1 MTWWSP
7 CETMRDAPVTSTVR
21 TVGRF
26 TARDLRLADAAAA
39 VCLSAI
45 VVATEFAQGKVGLT
59 GTLAGVVVSSTV
71 AFRRRAPVSMAVL
84 AAAGVSVA
92 GSSSPAQLAGS
103 IAFVLDYYL
112 VGRKS
117 AERGWTWIDAALLAL
132 PVLGI
137 VLSPGTPE
145 PGDPFVVDVVSVW
158 AFFFVIPFAAGR
170 IVGGR
175 IALTAALQVNTERLA
190 EQQRERTRQVAAAER
205 TRIARELHDVIAHS
219 VSVMVVQ
226 AAAAND
232 VFDTRPERA
241 REALRAIEAS
251 GRTALAEM
259 RRLLGVVRAD
269 GAEYAPQPGI
279 DRLDNLVEQV
289 RAAGLAVAVS
299 IEGAPRPLPAGVD
312 LSAYRVVQ
320 EALTNTL
327 KHANATRADV
337 SLRYRDDELCVE
349 VRDDGE
355 PVGNG
360 DGHGRGLIGMRE
372 RVTAF
377 GGSLETGP
385 KNTGGFAVSA
395 RFPL

>member
-1 MTWWSP
+1 MVWNW
-7 CETMRDAPVTSTVR
+7 
-21 TVGRF
+21 
-26 TARDLRLADAAAA
+26 LRRHPSLVD
-39 VCLSAI
+39 V
-45 VVATEFAQGKVGLT
+45 
-59 GTLAGVVVSSTV
+59 GVVL
-71 AFRRRAPVSMAVL
+71 VL
-84 AAAGVSVA
+84 AAGYIGHASRLDDWAEGVPLAVVQVGPLLVRRRYPRTVLAVVTAAWIAQAIFVSAWPPVASLVAVYTVSANLGRTEGSLGGRPWRRSRRRSPHSGLPTGAGRSRI
-92 GSSSPAQLAGS
+92 SSLLAG
-103 IAFVLDYYL
+103 AWV
-112 VGRKS
+112 VGDNLGTRRAYTS
-117 AERGWTWIDAALLAL
+117 ALEERAERL
-132 PVLGI
+132 
-137 VLSPGTPE
+137 E
-145 PGDPFVVDVVSVW
+145 
-158 AFFFVIPFAAGR
+158 
-170 IVGGR
+170 
-175 IALTAALQVNTERLA
+175 
-190 EQQRERTRQVAAAER
+190 REREAEAARARAEEQA
-205 TRIARELHDVIAHS
+205 RIARELHDVIAHS

-279 DRLDNLVEQV
+279 DRLDDLVEQV

-337 SLRYRDDELCVE
+337 SLRYRDDELGVE

-355 PVGNG
+355 PAGNG